1 MPFTSAHSV
10 IVETEQ
16 GLLRGVFDEASGLHG
31 FFGIPY
37 AQPPIGP
44 LRFRPPQ
51 SHQGWSGI
59 RDTDH
64 FGSVSAQLYDATE
77 GEFSEFSDSAPVDG
91 QPWVGSEDCLT
102 LNIWTPSPKP
112 ARRAVIVWIHG
123 GANWLESSR
132 LNCYHGD
139 VLAKTGDAVFVSLNY
154 RLGVFGFLDVSV
166 LGGEQYAGAHSHGV
180 LDQLE
185 ALRWVC
191 RNIENFGGDPD
202 NITLMGESAGSVDIS
217 WLLAGDHLRGL
228 VTRVVMMS
236 GYAGLPGLSG
246 DLKTGLSADSAGDLA
261 RQFFADCGID
271 CFNQLTEMST
281 GEVMEKVHQLAESS
295 DMLFRMDSLF
305 WPKTCPNVSTVDP
318 IEFARHGMVTGI
330 EVMIGFT
337 HYEMGLWLNWDDEL
351 DQLGMDKM
359 VERLTLIPAA
369 LKDSVK
375 ALYQEAFPEETDGQ
389 RAMHLLGDCV
399 FVMPSLWAAE
409 GLSRGNQVKVYRFD
423 RETDSRRRAQ
433 HAADQVYFF
442 GKLNTYVG
450 RLLTGAAANEADCIK
465 RDALANLMQQLILS
479 FAAADVKNSTVY
491 RDWADYSNDS
501 RTILALDAQPQMLL
515 DPYEKRREWWFQN
528 IYLEC

>member
-1 MPFTSAHSV
+1 MPLTSAHSV
-10 IVETEQ
+10 IIQTEQ
-16 GLLRGVFDEASGLHG
+16 GLLRGVFDEVSGLHG

-51 SHQGWSGI
+51 AHPGWSGI
-59 RDTDH
+59 RVADH
-64 FGSVSAQLYDATE
+64 FGPVSAQLFDATE
-77 GEFSEFSDSAPVDG
+77 GEFSEFSDSAPVEG

-102 LNIWTPSPKP
+102 LNIWTPSPEP

-139 VLAKTGDAVFVSLNY
+139 VLAKAGDAVFVSLNY

-166 LGGEQYAGAHSHGV
+166 LGGDEYAGAHSHGV

-191 RNIENFGGDPD
+191 RNVEHFGGDPD

-217 WLLAGDHLRGL
+217 WLLAGGHLRGL
-228 VTRVVMMS
+228 VKRVIMMS

-246 DLKTGLSADSAGDLA
+246 DLKKGLSADYACGLA
-261 RQFFADCGID
+261 RQFFADCGIGN
-271 CFNQLTEMST
+271 FNRLTEMNT
-281 GEVMEKVHQLAESS
+281 GEVMEKVHQLAEAS

-305 WPKTCPNVSTVDP
+305 WPKTCRNVSLVDP
-318 IEFARHGMVTGI
+318 IEFASQGMATGI

-351 DQLGMDKM
+351 DQLGMDEM
-359 VERLTLIPAA
+359 VERLTLIPDA
-369 LKDSVK
+369 LKDAVK
-375 ALYQEAFPEETDGQ
+375 VLYQEAFPGESDGQ

-409 GLSRGNQVKVYRFD
+409 GLSRNNQVKVYRFD
-423 RETDSRRRAQ
+423 RETDTRRRAQ

-442 GKLNTYVG
+442 GKLETYVG
-450 RLLTGAAANEADCIK
+450 RLLTGTGAIDAE
-465 RDALANLMQQLILS
+465 RFEREALANLMQQLILS
-479 FAAADVKNSTVY
+479 FAGADVQDSTVF
-491 RDWADYSNDS
+491 RDWVDYGSDT
-501 RTILALDAQPQMLL
+501 RTLLSLDARPQTLL
-515 DPYEKRREWWFQN
+515 DPYEKRREWWFRN
-528 IYLEC
+528 IYTGC